1 MTHSWEHVVAKGS
14 YLAVELVLFLTFF
27 SYSECCSRAEF
38 FDEVKE
44 EYVEL

>member
-1 MTHSWEHVVAKGS
+1 MAKGS

-27 SYSECCSRAEF
+27 RIVSVVGAEF